1 MLVRVLLAVLLAV
14 PGVTW
19 ADGWEAR
26 SFPCRD
32 GQELG
37 YQWHRPSDLSQ
48 PLPLILF
55 LHGAGE
61 RGNDNRAQL
70 TQGVAEL
77 LGKAP
82 ALVVAPQCP
91 SGQRWVE
98 VDWGLPAHQVPA
110 QPSQPLQHVMEL
122 LDELRNLYPVDSDRV
137 YLMGLS
143 MGAYGCWDLAGR
155 QPERFT
161 AGVFICGGADESTAP
176 RLSGLRSW
184 LFHGA
189 QDTSVKVERS
199 RNMVEALRRA
209 GADPRYTEYPEVG
222 HDAWQRAFADPELLP
237 WLLSQRRSTTSRLP

>member
-1 MLVRVLLAVLLAV
+1 MVRLLLVLALISPA
-14 PGVTW
+14 G
-19 ADGWEAR
+19 AWESR

-32 GQELG
+32 GQDLG
-37 YQWHRPSDLSQ
+37 YQWHRPNDLSQ

-61 RGNDNRAQL
+61 RGTDNRAQL

-91 SGQRWVE
+91 PGQRWVE
-98 VDWGLPAHQVPA
+98 VDWGLPAHQAPP
-110 QPSQPLQHVMEL
+110 QPSQPLGHVIEL
-122 LDELRNLYPVDSDRV
+122 LEELRQLYPVDADRV
-137 YLMGLS
+137 YLVGLS
-143 MGAYGCWDLAGR
+143 MGAYGCWDLAAR
-155 QPERFT
+155 QPERFA

-176 RLSGLRSW
+176 RLASLKPW

-189 QDTSVKVERS
+189 QDTVVRVERS
-199 RNMVEALRRA
+199 RNMARALRQV

-222 HDAWQRAFADPELLP
+222 HDAWHRAFAEPELLP